1 MIQQNEMITF
11 LVGSGVSLFIWFNR
25 RRVVQIPGSTWLLLS
40 YATLFAGW
48 TITLV
53 EGFVLPDLMNAL
65 EHMCYMASSVAAAG
79 WCWVVLLKNRDAQ

>member
-1 MIQQNEMITF
+1 MVQQNELITF
-11 LVGSGVSLFIWFNR
+11 LVGFGVALFIWLNR
-25 RRVVQIPGSTWLLLS
+25 RRIVQIPGSTWLLLS
-40 YATLFAGW
+40 YSALFAGW

-79 WCWVVLLKNRDAQ
+79 WCWVVLVKNRDAQ

>member
-11 LVGSGVSLFIWFNR
+11 LVGMGVALFIWLNR
-25 RRVVQIPGSTWLLLS
+25 RRIVQIPGSTWLLLS
-40 YATLFAGW
+40 YSALLAGW

-65 EHMCYMASSVAAAG
+65 EHTCYMASSVAAAG
-79 WCWVVLLKNRDAQ
+79 WCWVVLVKKGGAR

>member
-11 LVGSGVSLFIWFNR
+11 LVGFGVALFIWLNR
-25 RRVVQIPGSTWLLLS
+25 RRIVQIPGSTWLFLS
-40 YATLFAGW
+40 YSALFAGW

-65 EHMCYMASSVAAAG
+65 EHICYMASSVAAAG
-79 WCWVVLLKNRDAQ
+79 WCWVVLVQRRGTR